1 MDPEQQQHPADS
13 SVIVNGKAET
23 ELNTTAESK
32 PALVPPPFPEGG
44 REAWTVA
51 FGAWLAV
58 LVSFGFLNAFG
69 GVFQQYYTV
78 NQLAGTS
85 SSAISW
91 IGSFQTFCIY
101 FMGTLFGALF
111 DRWGAKPLIV
121 IGGVGFALS
130 CMLQSISTHYWH
142 FLLSQGLLGG
152 IALSCLFTPAYT
164 AAQHWFLKR
173 RGFAL
178 GIVTSGSSV
187 GGVIWP
193 ILANRL
199 IHDVGF
205 GWALRIMGFISLAL
219 CFVSAVL
226 VKGRL
231 PPRKGK
237 QFFAF
242 NLFMKSGY
250 TIFWSVSS
258 SCREQSILIYLT
270 IASACSSLCGVFFFL
285 IFFLPSY
292 GALHGFDANMTFY
305 SVSVLNAA
313 SLFGRIVPGFLADRW
328 GRFNMMVATALASAI
343 LTFASIAARN
353 EASVLIIG
361 VLYGFTSGNVVSL
374 QGACVPPFMDDPTK
388 IGVAVGQLLSVSA
401 FAGLTGPPI
410 AGALITNHGFWAA
423 QVFAGVMLL
432 AGSILIFV
440 ARQSLSAPGKRWI
453 V

>member
-1 MDPEQQQHPADS
+1 MANLEHQQPIDTPASDEQNTFAT
-13 SVIVNGKAET
+13 VNGKEHASP
-23 ELNTTAESK
+23 AESA
-32 PALVPPPFPEGG
+32 PGPPPFPEGG

-69 GVFQQYYTV
+69 GVFQQFYTV
-78 NQLAGTS
+78 HQLAGTS
-85 SSAISW
+85 SSSISW
-91 IGSFQTFCIY
+91 IGSFQIFWSIISSLGGSPT
-101 FMGTLFGALF
+101 
-111 DRWGAKPLIV
+111 DPLIV

-130 CMLQSISTHYWH
+130 CMFQSISTHYWH

-178 GIVTSGSSV
+178 GMVTSGAAV

-193 ILANRL
+193 ILADRL
-199 IHDVGF
+199 IRDVGF
-205 GWALRIMGFISLAL
+205 GWALRTVGFISLAL
-219 CFVSAVL
+219 SLVSAVL

-231 PPRKGK
+231 PPRTGK
-237 QFFAF
+237 QVFAF
-242 NLFMKSGY
+242 DLFLKPGY
-250 TIFWSVSS
+250 TIFCLGMFFVTWG
-258 SCREQSILIYLT
+258 L
-270 IASACSSLCGVFFFL
+270 FFL

-292 GALHGFDANMTFY
+292 RALHGFDANMTFY

-353 EASVLIIG
+353 EASVLVIG
-361 VLYGFTSGNVVSL
+361 VLYGFASGNVVSL
-374 QGACVPPFMDDPTK
+374 QGACVPAFMDDPTK
-388 IGVAVGQLLSVSA
+388 IGVAIGQLLSVSA
-401 FAGLTGPPI
+401 FAVLTGPPI
-410 AGALITNHGFWAA
+410 LGALITNHGFWAA
-423 QVFAGVMLL
+423 QIFAGLMLL
-432 AGSILIFV
+432 AGSVLIFV
-440 ARQSLSAPGKRWI
+440 ARQSLSVPGKRWL

>member
-1 MDPEQQQHPADS
+1 MADAEQQKQPTDS
-13 SVIVNGKAET
+13 SASNERDSPAIVNGKEEKEIVST
-23 ELNTTAESK
+23 ESK
-32 PALVPPPFPEGG
+32 APVPPPFPEGG

-69 GVFQQYYTV
+69 GVFQQFYAV
-78 NQLAGTS
+78 HQLAGTS

-152 IALSCLFTPAYT
+152 ISLSCLFTPAYT

-205 GWALRIMGFISLAL
+205 GWGLRIIGFISLAL
-219 CFVSAVL
+219 CLVSAAL

-237 QFFAF
+237 QLFAF
-242 NLFMKSGY
+242 DLFMKPGY
-250 TIFWSVSS
+250 TIFCVGMFFVVWG
-258 SCREQSILIYLT
+258 L
-270 IASACSSLCGVFFFL
+270 FFL

-328 GRFNMMVATALASAI
+328 GCFNMMVATALASAI

-374 QGACVPPFMDDPTK
+374 QGACVGT
-388 IGVAVGQLLSVSA
+388 ILSEISITSMFTNFISLCSA
-401 FAGLTGPPI
+401 FAGLMGPPI

-423 QVFAGVMLL
+423 QSFAGVMLL

-440 ARQSLSAPGKRWI
+440 ARQSLSAPGKQWI

>member
-1 MDPEQQQHPADS
+1 MADAEQQKQPTDS
-13 SVIVNGKAET
+13 SANERDDSPAIVKSKEER
-23 ELNTTAESK
+23 ELVSTESK
-32 PALVPPPFPEGG
+32 PAPVPPPFPEGG

-78 NQLAGTS
+78 HQLAGTS
-85 SSAISW
+85 SSSISW

-152 IALSCLFTPAYT
+152 ITLSCLFTPAYT

-199 IHDVGF
+199 IQDVGF
-205 GWALRIMGFISLAL
+205 AWGLRIIGFISLAL
-219 CFVSAVL
+219 CLVSAGL

-242 NLFMKSGY
+242 DLFMKPGY
-250 TIFWSVSS
+250 TIFCVGMFFVVWG
-258 SCREQSILIYLT
+258 L
-270 IASACSSLCGVFFFL
+270 FFL

-292 GALHGFDANMTFY
+292 GALHGFNANMTFY
-305 SVSVLNAA
+305 SVSVLNGA

-410 AGALITNHGFWAA
+410 AGALINNHGFWAA
-423 QVFAGVMLL
+423 QIFAGVMLL
-432 AGSILIFV
+432 VGSILIFV

>member
-1 MDPEQQQHPADS
+1 MADPEQQQHPTHESATSNGRES
-13 SVIVNGKAET
+13 SSAIVNDKEEIEVDT
-23 ELNTTAESK
+23 VESK
-32 PALVPPPFPEGG
+32 PTPGPPPYPEGG

-69 GVFQQYYTV
+69 EKLTESCRFQQYYAV
-78 NQLAGTS
+78 HQLAGTS

-121 IGGVGFALS
+121 IGGVAFALS
-130 CMLQSISTHYWH
+130 CMFQSISTHYWH

-178 GIVTSGSSV
+178 GVVTSGSSV

-193 ILANRL
+193 ILANKL
-199 IHDVGF
+199 IQDVGF
-205 GWALRIMGFISLAL
+205 GWALRIMGFLSLAL
-219 CFVSAVL
+219 CLVSALL
-226 VKGRL
+226 VKERL
-231 PPRKGK
+231 PPAKGK

-242 NLFMKSGY
+242 GLFMKPGY
-250 TIFWSVSS
+250 TIFCIGMFFVVWG
-258 SCREQSILIYLT
+258 L
-270 IASACSSLCGVFFFL
+270 FFL

-353 EASVLIIG
+353 EASVLIIA

-410 AGALITNHGFWAA
+410 AGALIANQGFWAA

-432 AGSILIFV
+432 AGSILILA

-453 V
+453 I

>member
-1 MDPEQQQHPADS
+1 MADPEQQQQPTDS
-13 SVIVNGKAET
+13 SASDERDSPAIVNSKEER
-23 ELNTTAESK
+23 ELDSTAESK
-32 PALVPPPFPEGG
+32 PAPGPPPFPEGG

-51 FGAWLAV
+51 FGAWLAI

-69 GVFQQYYTV
+69 GAFQQFYVV

-101 FMGTLFGALF
+101 FLGTLFGALF

-178 GIVTSGSSV
+178 GIVTSGSSI

-199 IHDVGF
+199 ILDVGF

-219 CFVSAVL
+219 CLVSAVL

-242 NLFMKSGY
+242 DLFMKPGY
-250 TIFWSVSS
+250 TIFCVGMFFVVWG
-258 SCREQSILIYLT
+258 L
-270 IASACSSLCGVFFFL
+270 FFL

-305 SVSVLNAA
+305 SVSVLNA
-313 SLFGRIVPGFLADRW
+313 RFLPW
-328 GRFNMMVATALASAI
+328 CFNVLRSGSNFDFNSVAAWPAES
-343 LTFASIAARN
+343 RPP
-353 EASVLIIG
+353 
-361 VLYGFTSGNVVSL
+361 L
-374 QGACVPPFMDDPTK
+374 Q
-388 IGVAVGQLLSVSA
+388 
-401 FAGLTGPPI
+401 
-410 AGALITNHGFWAA
+410 
-423 QVFAGVMLL
+423 
-432 AGSILIFV
+432 
-440 ARQSLSAPGKRWI
+440 AP
-453 V
+453 